1 MRWPLVWRP
10 CIWSRHKAY
19 HYYFNMLYYL
29 DVSSRK
35 LTNPPPTN
43 HGDGTTSHL
52 NKYILIVFQQETVH
66 TIMYQKG
73 RNITFLAK
81 ETRPL
86 EKHSKRKKGSIS
98 WSAWTVWIIIQRVV
112 VSAPVIKLYERVC
125 YCMYSILVYLYLHIQ
140 CYSLVCTVLY
150 CTAVATEAA
159 CLCPCFVPPLW
170 SLVVRK

>member
-10 CIWSRHKAY
+10 CIISRHKAY
-19 HYYFNMLYYL
+19 YYYFNMLYYL

-52 NKYILIVFQQETVH
+52 NKYILIVFQQKTVH

-81 ETRPL
+81 KTRPL

-125 YCMYSILVYLYLHIQ
+125 YCMYSILVYLPT
-140 CYSLVCTVLY
+140 CYSLVCTTVLLLLQRQLV
-150 CTAVATEAA
+150 CVLVSFH
-159 CLCPCFVPPLW
+159 LCDP
-170 SLVVRK
+170 S